1 MKLPTLFSR
10 ASTGALREWTIECN
24 DNAYRTHSGVVGGKI
39 TTSEWYTVE
48 ATNVGRANEK
58 NIAEQAEF
66 NARQTWKKKIETGY
80 FENADSVDNDVG
92 YIEPM
97 LAKKWE
103 DRNDEV
109 EFPLFSQPKLDGLR
123 CIITSKG
130 IATSRNGKEWK
141 TIPHIHAALKEIFE
155 NYPALILDGELY
167 NHEFH
172 ADFNKITSLAKKT
185 KPNREDLKEA
195 AEKLQF
201 HWYDIVDTTME
212 FSRRSNLIALIYK
225 RFLQQDSG
233 CDHASIKKVMTTVH
247 SDEKSLTTAYER
259 YMHDGFE
266 GQMVRLDSVYENKR
280 SISLLKRK
288 EFTDEEYKIV
298 DICEGNGNKFGMAGY
313 MVLAR
318 EDGVTF
324 HSNIKGTFE
333 FLAELLKGKDK
344 LIGTYATCTYFNLTP
359 DGIPRFPYVTK
370 LRAGK
375 GID

>member
-24 DNAYRTHSGVVGGKI
+24 DRAYRTHSGVVGGKI
-39 TTSEWYTVE
+39 TTSEWYIVE
-48 ATNVGRANEK
+48 ATNVGRSNEK
-58 NIAEQAEF
+58 TITEQAEF

-80 FENADSVDNDVG
+80 FENEKSVDDWVG

-103 DRNDEV
+103 DRKDSV
-109 EFPLFSQPKLDGLR
+109 SFPVFSQPKLDGLR
-123 CIITSKG
+123 CLISANG
-130 IATSRNGKEWK
+130 IATTRNGKEWK
-141 TIPHIHAALKEIFE
+141 TIPHIHEALQVVFR
-155 NYPALILDGELY
+155 NYPELILDGELY

-172 ADFNKITSLAKKT
+172 DDFNKITSLAKKT
-185 KPNREDLKEA
+185 KPSREDLKEA
-195 AEKLQF
+195 EEKLQF
-201 HWYDIVDTTME
+201 HWYDIVDSEMV
-212 FSRRSNLIALIYK
+212 FSKRSNLISLIYK

-233 CDHASIKKVMTTVH
+233 GDHPSIKCVTTTQH
-247 SDEKSLTTAYER
+247 GDEKSLDLAYER
-259 YMHDGFE
+259 YMKDGFE
-266 GQMVRLDSVYENKR
+266 GQMVRLDLAYERKR
-280 SISLLKRK
+280 SVSLLKRK
-288 EFTDEEYKIV
+288 QFTDDEYKIV
-298 DICEGNGNKFGMAGY
+298 DICEGNGNKIGMAGY
-313 MVLAR
+313 MILAR

-333 FLAELLKGKDK
+333 FLEELLNRKGK
-344 LIGTYATCTYFNLTP
+344 LIGTFATCTYFNLTP